1 MPKQPMPIDKEPQ
14 QAAIQDGHLAC
25 LRMHLQAENRHD
37 MAGTLATLSPDCAFE
52 DIPMG
57 RRFDGHEGAR
67 EYYRLWWSAFSVTV
81 EGTGRGYWLSDSLFV
96 SEAVY
101 HGQHIGPFLGVA
113 ATGNAIR
120 LPFVVFVSFT
130 QGLFG
135 GERFYYDM
143 ATLLRQIGSSSIGSY
158 GSEGHERR

>member
-1 MPKQPMPIDKEPQ
+1 
-14 QAAIQDGHLAC
+14 
-25 LRMHLQAENRHD
+25 MHLQAENLHD
-37 MAGTLATLSPDCAFE
+37 MAGTLATLSPDCVFE

-67 EYYRLWWSAFSVTV
+67 EYYQLWWSAFAVTV
-81 EGTGRGYWLSDSLFV
+81 EGIGRSYWLNDSLFV
-96 SEAVY
+96 SEAIY
-101 HGQHIGPFLGVA
+101 HGRHMGPFLGIP

-130 QGLFG
+130 QGRFG

-143 ATLLRQIGSSSIGSY
+143 STLLRQIGASAIASAD
-158 GSEGHERR
+158 R

>member
-1 MPKQPMPIDKEPQ
+1 MPIDQEPPQ
-14 QAAIQDGHLAC
+14 IDVRDRHFAC

-37 MAGTLATLSPDCAFE
+37 MASTLATLSPDCAFE

-67 EYYRLWWSAFSVTV
+67 EYYELWWSAFAVTV
-81 EGTGRGYWLSDSLFV
+81 AGTDRSYWLNDSLFV
-96 SEAVY
+96 SEAIY
-101 HGQHIGPFLGVA
+101 CGQHIGPFMGVA
-113 ATGNAIR
+113 ATGNVIR

-130 QGLFG
+130 GGLFG

-143 ATLLRQIGSSSIGSY
+143 ATLLRQIGSSSTGSHR
-158 GSEGHERR
+158 SPI